1 MKTILREILTSI
13 QEEKPDQKQITQIQQ
28 AFELSEDVERLAMKR
43 GMVGVR
49 EAIEEGCFPM
59 DVYDVDFFSGLL
71 MEDGYGDHQVCM
83 DELFLAKYVNDQPDG
98 WQAFIDYIYYRTA
111 SVIYSSQEFGML
123 SVHLC
128 SLLPKE
134 VQKSF
139 EVGNFLRK
147 SCFEEFEQKC
157 SLSEPPCQD
166 LKTTDAIAS
175 RERFEKLLQKMDSRA
190 IQRML
195 RDVENANLGVALKG
209 CHPEMARVVLENLSK
224 RVRAMILEDMD
235 FMGPLREA
243 DVKESMDSISDLI
256 EKLESSGEIVFLEGG
271 MK

>member
-43 GMVGVR
+43 GMV
-49 EAIEEGCFPM
+49 
-59 DVYDVDFFSGLL
+59 
-71 MEDGYGDHQVCM
+71 
-83 DELFLAKYVNDQPDG
+83 
-98 WQAFIDYIYYRTA
+98 
-111 SVIYSSQEFGML
+111 GML